1 MSCSLVATMMRS
13 AAFALAMAGAPGCLV
28 LSLSPGYDENTIAWE
43 PNLIGNWHNADDKAA
58 IRIERG
64 EWRSYR
70 LHYEHPIESGDLTA
84 YLTIIGNEH
93 FLDVMPAR
101 GHDPGSFLI
110 PVHALLRVRL
120 SGDRLEL
127 APLSYD
133 WFFER
138 LRAGGMVAGLDV
150 SLDQKENALITSPVD
165 RIRDWIRAQPADG
178 PMFGPAATFTR
189 RAGDSSR

>member
-1 MSCSLVATMMRS
+1 
-13 AAFALAMAGAPGCLV
+13 
-28 LSLSPGYDENTIAWE
+28 
-43 PNLIGNWHNADDKAA
+43 
-58 IRIERG
+58 
-64 EWRSYR
+64 
-70 LHYEHPIESGDLTA
+70 
-84 YLTIIGNEH
+84 
-93 FLDVMPAR
+93 MPAR
-101 GHDPGSFLI
+101 GQDRGSFLI

-127 APLSYD
+127 TPLSYD

-138 LRAGGMVAGLDV
+138 LRAVGIVASLAV
-150 SLDQKENALITSPVD
+150 SLDQKENALITSTVD